1 MAIEVITD
9 FIAGAT
15 VRVIAY
21 IYDDDGDLVN
31 VGTSIHATIIDSSA
45 STQASASTMSEAAT
59 GVYEYYHNT
68 GTDGALGRWRG
79 LISTISGGKTDIDRF
94 GFKVRA

>member
-1 MAIEVITD
+1 MAIEVRTD

-15 VRVIAY
+15 IRIIAY

-31 VGTSIHATIIDSSA
+31 VGTSIDATIIDSSA
-45 STQASASTMSEAAT
+45 STQATASTMSEAAT
-59 GVYEYYHNT
+59 GVYEYYHT
-68 GTDGALGRWRG
+68 TSTTSAKGRWQG
-79 LISTISGGKTDIDRF
+79 QIKEVSGGKTDIERF

>member
-1 MAIEVITD
+1 MAIVVKTD
-9 FIAGAT
+9 FIAGET

-68 GTDGALGRWRG
+68 TTNSAKGRWQVQ
-79 LISTISGGKTDIDRF
+79 IVEVSGTKTDIERF
-94 GFKVRA
+94 GFKVKR

>member
-1 MAIEVITD
+1 MAIEVKTE

-21 IYDDDGDLVN
+21 VYDDDDALVN

-68 GTDGALGRWRG
+68 TTDSARGYWRG
-79 LISTISGGKTDIDRF
+79 QVDAVSGTKTDISTF
-94 GFKVRA
+94 GFKVK